1 MSTDPGAESLN
12 LDRPARAHQTVH
24 SGTSRSQQVLKPPKF
39 PFNVMTRLRIF
50 AASVATFA
58 AALALTASLTGC
70 SRSAAPT
77 ATAEKPKDPLA
88 FEEHD
93 LKGEIVGLSP
103 ERRTLLVHHEEIPGY
118 MPEMTMEF
126 GIGAADFSLF
136 KEGQRITGRMIQPAP
151 GDLQLDRIRI
161 IDADK
166 ERAIAAAAAELRQ
179 ETQIRG
185 RAVHREVGENAPRF
199 TLFNQEGELVSF
211 ERFRGRRVVLNFI
224 FTRCPI
230 ATMCPAATT
239 KMAQLQRMVR
249 EQSIP
254 DVELVSVTLDPTHD
268 TPAILRSYAAG
279 YGIDSKNFSFLTGP
293 ETAIRDLLLQF
304 GVLVEPGESLFK
316 HTLATLVIDR
326 DGRIVHRIDGSQWAP
341 ADVAARLKRS

>member
-1 MSTDPGAESLN
+1 
-12 LDRPARAHQTVH
+12 
-24 SGTSRSQQVLKPPKF
+24 
-39 PFNVMTRLRIF
+39 MTRPRLLI
-50 AASVATFA
+50 ATVSTLA
-58 AALALTASLTGC
+58 VALALTASLTGC
-70 SRSAAPT
+70 SRSSPPT
-77 ATAEKPKDPLA
+77 AAAEKPKDPLA

-93 LKGEIVGLSP
+93 LRGEIVGLSV

-126 GIGAADFSLF
+126 GIGAADFNLF

-151 GDLQLDRIRI
+151 GEFQLDRIRI
-161 IDADK
+161 VDADK
-166 ERAIAAAAAELRQ
+166 DRVVAAAAAELRQ

-199 TLFNQEGELVSF
+199 TLLNQEGELVSF

-239 KMAQLQRMVR
+239 KMAQLQRLVR
-249 EQSIP
+249 EQTIPEVEFVSI
-254 DVELVSVTLDPTHD
+254 TLDPAHD

-279 YGIDSKNFSFLTGP
+279 YGIDSANFSFLTGP
-293 ETAIRDLLLQF
+293 EAAIRDLLLQF
-304 GVLVEPGESLFK
+304 GVLVEPGENLFK

-326 DGRIVHRIDGSQWAP
+326 DGRIVHRIDGSQWTP